1 MKRQKI
7 LFRLIIAEIV
17 WLLSGG
23 LLVAAEPLVAKPG
36 CPDKCGN
43 VSIPYPFGIGTS
55 CYLDSAYEIFCNSSL
70 HPPKPFL
77 SSLYKLEVE
86 EITLQYQGI
95 RVKTPVERTCGTQN
109 ANVDSLNLGGTLY
122 SFSSTSNVLLVQG
135 CRSNVIVR
143 SRNVDKIQHGCSSLC
158 DNSDIAY
165 CDVGIGCCIIDI
177 NDDASSSILD
187 MYRLSVYNTPTSLH
201 NCTSTML
208 ISRDA
213 YIRKLQHHHHDDS
226 TSLLNNF
233 HELSVPTLLNWFVV
247 NSSGSFIGLML
258 VCSGNIYVCV
268 RKRKLRKIKEIF
280 FQQNGGLLLKQQ
292 LALYGGTEPT
302 KIFKAVELQAT
313 TKNYRKASILG
324 KGGFGTVY
332 KGILPNQQA
341 VAIKKSKI
349 SSESQVEQFIN
360 EVVILTQ
367 INHRNVVK
375 LLGCCL
381 ETEVPLLV
389 YEFVSNGNLFQHIHE
404 KDNVSWL
411 SWENCLRIAMETANA
426 ISYLHSATSIPI
438 IHRDIKSSNILLDD
452 NFIAKISDFG
462 ASRLVP
468 MDQSQVTTLVQGTF
482 GYLDPEYFQTNHL
495 NEKSDVYSFGVVLLE
510 LLTRQKPLLWER
522 GDEGIN
528 LATYFL
534 LAIENNQL
542 LDIVE
547 PRLIEEATQDELNT
561 VAKLAQHCL
570 HVKGEDR
577 PTMKEVAK
585 ELEGLKKHVKHPRP
599 PEVAGCDGDQV
610 LRNDLIN
617 IVPCRSDCEASRQ
630 YTMEQEIILDM
641 SSPR

>member
-36 CPDKCGN
+36 CPDKCE
-43 VSIPYPFGIGTS
+43 I

-468 MDQSQVTTLVQGTF
+468 WI
-482 GYLDPEYFQTNHL
+482 
-495 NEKSDVYSFGVVLLE
+495 KA
-510 LLTRQKPLLWER
+510 KPLLWER

-599 PEVAGCDGDQV
+599 PEVAGCDG
-610 LRNDLIN
+610 IK
-617 IVPCRSDCEASRQ
+617 SDCEASRQ